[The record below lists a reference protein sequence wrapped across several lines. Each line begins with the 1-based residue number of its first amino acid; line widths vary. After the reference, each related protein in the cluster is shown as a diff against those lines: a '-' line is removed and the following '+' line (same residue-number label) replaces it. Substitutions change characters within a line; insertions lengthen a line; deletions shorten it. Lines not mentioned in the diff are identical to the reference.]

1 MTVTIDGITYEG
13 TPDEIRIIVE
23 NPPVINRRPK
33 EWGDKNTD
41 DGEYPW
47 TPVIPNDPWKTPR
60 FDLITDRAQENLCSE
75 NVKAAF
81 CMRPALPDWPE

>member
-1 MTVTIDGITYEG
+1 MTVTIDGITYQG

-41 DGEYPW
+41 DGSYPW

-60 FDLITDRAQENLCSE
+60 VPGNGFPYPGYPINEPITCTMLY
-75 NVKAAF
+75 
-81 CMRPALPDWPE
+81 